1 MYYNIIFLWFLQR
14 TYHKDYH
21 TTKTK
26 LHIPHDMISHVVAK
40 KCQDILSDVQYRTY
54 LHQWTCHP
62 EQNDAIRARKANEIL
77 SDVCYLWISELN
89 QIWITLFQFQQ

>member
-1 MYYNIIFLWFLQR
+1 M
-14 TYHKDYH
+14 
-21 TTKTK
+21 TKTK

-40 KCQDILSDVQYRTY
+40 RCQDILSDVLYRTH

-77 SDVCYLWISELN
+77 SDVCCL
-89 QIWITLFQFQQ
+89 